1 MEYFLAILAMALYV
15 AVIVFFV
22 MLAWR
27 LVRAVERVAGALE
40 RVADSPGRE
49 IERRPPE

>member
-1 MEYFLAILAMALYV
+1 MEFLLAALAIALYV
-15 AVIVFFV
+15 AVIVFFI

-27 LVRAVERVAGALE
+27 LVKAVERVAGALE

-49 IERRPPE
+49 LERRPPE